1 MNCSMRSWAAVVM
14 LALLAWAPASRAE
27 VELTAANKSVS
38 ADGNVT
44 SYTGNVMLKVPAS
57 PQPQIRA
64 KAMRREKGLEILR
77 GEVEIRVDT
86 LVVRTQQASVERND
100 KFITVKM
107 DAAEVTKA
115 AP

>member
-1 MNCSMRSWAAVVM
+1 MSCSIRSWAALAM
-14 LALLAWAPASRAE
+14 LALVAWAPLSRAE

-38 ADGNVT
+38 ADGSVT
-44 SYTGNVMLKVPAS
+44 SYTGGVTLKAPAS

-100 KFITVKM
+100 KFVVVKM
-107 DAAEVTKA
+107 DAAEVSQA
-115 AP
+115 GP